1 MICKYF
7 QYGYFLSKR
16 DYFIYSNL
24 EIIIVINQWVLRKK
38 TCATNTE
45 EKIIDLN
52 KFVLQS

>member
-24 EIIIVINQWVLRKK
+24 EIIVIVEIVINQWGLRKK
-38 TCATNTE
+38 
-45 EKIIDLN
+45 L
-52 KFVLQS
+52 VLQIQRKK